1 MKTYL
6 KVTQFLVL
14 VAAIILVAV
23 VGFGAFVGISS
34 LTASAV
40 TVGFGFIGCL
50 YIVPAIKFQ
59 SKAVAKVKPLVDEYL
74 QENYVKL
81 KTKKQA

>member
-1 MKTYL
+1 MRTYL

-23 VGFGAFVGISS
+23 VGFGAFVGIGS
-34 LTASAV
+34 LTACTVAV
-40 TVGFGFIGCL
+40 AFGFIGCL

-59 SKAVAKVKPLVDEYL
+59 SKAVAKVKPLVDAYL
-74 QENYVKL
+74 QESYIEL
-81 KTKKQA
+81 MAKKQA